1 MRRILPGFLA
11 LLLLGAPSI
20 QAQTCQGLAS
30 FFGSPLQVTG
40 EASVT
45 NESRAFGA
53 GMAYGLPQGP
63 FAEAAVA
70 RRVHENFGG
79 SSVDVSGVAGYDFA
93 FGQGS
98 LLHLCPLA
106 GFGVQVGPNNA
117 FNSGVRRS
125 RRLAQVGLTFGAE
138 LSPQRR
144 WNIIP
149 TLALSY
155 ALQRDQAENVAGAV
169 LFQIDDGYTL
179 AQLGLGVVFKATV
192 SLRPY
197 IDLPLW
203 SEGGEPGVGLT
214 VGYALGKRRE
224 AAGTPVPGN

>member
-1 MRRILPGFLA
+1 MRRILPGFVA
-11 LLLLGAPSI
+11 LLLLSAPSI

-30 FFGSPLQVTG
+30 FSGSPLQITG
-40 EASVT
+40 EASLT
-45 NESRAFGA
+45 PASSALG
-53 GMAYGLPQGP
+53 GGLAYGLPQGP

-70 RRVHENFGG
+70 RRDHENFGG
-79 SSVDVSGVAGYDFA
+79 SSVDVTAAMGYDLT

-106 GFGVQVGPNNA
+106 GAGIQLGPNNA
-117 FNSGVRRS
+117 YNSGVRRS
-125 RRLAQVGLTFGAE
+125 HRSAQVGLTFGAE

-155 ALQRDQAENVAGAV
+155 AFQRDQAEDAGGAM
-169 LFQIDDGYTL
+169 LFQIDDAYAL
-179 AQLGLGVVFKATV
+179 AQLGLGVVFKSTV

-197 IDLPLW
+197 IDLPLGA
-203 SEGGEPGVGLT
+203 EGGEPGVGLT
-214 VGYALGKRRE
+214 IGYAPGKRR
-224 AAGTPVPGN
+224 